1 MSEYKFYTL
10 LVSRLL
16 TTAANQGTTPF
27 LVLLLAA
34 VFHFTAATAVAAVG
48 AMLLLGRFLSVPT
61 GTLID
66 RFGARKV
73 VLLSLLSSF
82 VSYVFLSC
90 ATNHPGSY
98 VLLALFIVFRTI
110 GLASQLIGFR
120 VIVAKY
126 TSDEKISSRASWAGS
141 VVSVGTVLGATIAG
155 PMVAAQNYF
164 LLCFVAATCEL
175 ISIASMVV
183 ATRDLDFS
191 TRSAQRNDVAQ
202 TKLSDPESLR
212 DFLYVTAVTACLLQV
227 ILLTLATYLKVV
239 HHHAEFASAFYG
251 IQAAALMLLLPLA
264 GKAFKRS
271 SLSESYTLYSLGT
284 IVLFAGIAAVGLA
297 HTVSGLVAVAIL
309 GFAAVLSQLLATP
322 TADSFIVRSVGRHNM
337 GQVYGRVSNAF
348 VIGNLAGVG
357 ISAAML
363 SMIANARWLPIAYLA
378 IGTVGIFATGFLAHK
393 GNRRLASALRKNCRE
408 TV

>member
-1 MSEYKFYTL
+1 MNEFKFYTL

-27 LVLLLAA
+27 LVLLLTS
-34 VFHFTAATAVAAVG
+34 VFHFTAPTAVTAVG
-48 AMLLLGRFLSVPT
+48 GMLLLGRFLSVPT
-61 GTLID
+61 GKLID
-66 RFGARKV
+66 KFGARKI
-73 VLLSLLSSF
+73 VLLSLLASL
-82 VSYVFLSC
+82 VSYVLLSN
-90 ATNHPGSY
+90 ATKHPGSY
-98 VLLALFIVFRTI
+98 VLLILFLAFRTV

-141 VVSVGTVLGATIAG
+141 AVSVGTVLGAAVAG

-191 TRSAQRNDVAQ
+191 TGSALRTIAQRENAVQ

-212 DFLYVTAVTACLLQV
+212 DFLYVTAVTACLLQI

-251 IQAAALMLLLPLA
+251 IQAAALMLFLPVA
-264 GKAFKRS
+264 GRAFKKS
-271 SLSESYTLYSLGT
+271 SVAESYTFYSLGT
-284 IVLFAGIAAVGLA
+284 VVLFAGVAAAGLA
-297 HTVSGLVAVAIL
+297 YTANGLVVVAIL
-309 GFAAVLSQLLATP
+309 GFAAVVSQLLATP
-322 TADSFIVRSVGRHNM
+322 TADSFIVRSVGRQNM

-348 VIGNLAGVG
+348 AIGNLVGVG
-357 ISAAML
+357 ISAAIL
-363 SMIANARWLPIAYLA
+363 SMIADARWLPTAYLT
-378 IGTVGIFATGFLAHK
+378 IGVTGIFATGFLAHK
-393 GNRRLASALRKNCRE
+393 GKKRLVGQNATS
-408 TV
+408 